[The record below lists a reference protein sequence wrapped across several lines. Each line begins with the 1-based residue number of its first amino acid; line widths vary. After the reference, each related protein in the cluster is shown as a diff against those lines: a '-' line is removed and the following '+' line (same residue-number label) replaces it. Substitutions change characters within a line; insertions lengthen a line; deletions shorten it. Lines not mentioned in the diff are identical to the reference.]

1 MLIRILLFFSSFFPL
16 FYFLSGP
23 ALSQQLDSLELL
35 DRMEASYSKVKDYTA
50 LFRRRERIFGELKP
64 QEVIFLKFQKPFKVY
79 MRWLPG
85 PHEGREAIYV
95 KGANRNKVLL
105 HEASGFASSVIVS
118 LDPDG
123 RRVLKESRHPFTE
136 IGIGRLIERVAQD
149 ARRAWARK
157 ELRLVDRG
165 KDKIAGRAVHQ
176 VEGVLAQDQRAGYS
190 AYRTILAIDEEYGL
204 PVKALIYDW
213 ENFLVG
219 EYTYSDVRVNPGLG
233 EVDFKTSNSA
243 YKFRGIRVTV
253 DDWGGIL
260 DKK

>member
-1 MLIRILLFFSSFFPL
+1 MAGW
-16 FYFLSGP
+16 LS
-23 ALSQQLDSLELL
+23 
-35 DRMEASYSKVKDYTA
+35 
-50 LFRRRERIFGELKP
+50 RRR
-64 QEVIFLKFQKPFKVY
+64 V
-79 MRWLPG
+79 
-85 PHEGREAIYV
+85 
-95 KGANRNKVLL
+95 
-105 HEASGFASSVIVS
+105 
-118 LDPDG
+118 
-123 RRVLKESRHPFTE
+123 
-136 IGIGRLIERVAQD
+136 
-149 ARRAWARK
+149 RAWARK

-165 KDKIAGRAVHQ
+165 KDKIAGRDVYQ

-204 PVKALIYDW
+204 PVKVLIYDW